1 MFCLILFL
9 FFFKVYIND
18 VFYYIYVW
26 IVKIGVKSTTYLNH
40 TGYIGYNSPRLNKMP
55 KLNFFEIFPKL
66 NPCPNWFSIVL
77 NCPGQISNLKLR
89 NFREKVKFLQ
99 FKIHFKH
106 LFDKLQLHWHANSN
120 TLIKFWLITSKVMQV
135 CRWVTRVHHARC
147 FENLK
152 IIAKLTKIVL

>member
-1 MFCLILFL
+1 
-9 FFFKVYIND
+9 
-18 VFYYIYVW
+18 
-26 IVKIGVKSTTYLNH
+26 
-40 TGYIGYNSPRLNKMP
+40 MP
-55 KLNFFEIFPKL
+55 KLNFLEIIPKW
-66 NPCPNWFSIVL
+66 NPCPNWFSIVF

-147 FENLK
+147 SKTLK
-152 IIAKLTKIVL
+152 LSQNWQKLCCNTCNWYTLEFSGKIRFGKEKNKLLQ